1 MKRVKDLLIL
11 NLITL
16 ILALLLSPFTQIPSA
31 QTTKPLIG
39 ATITVE
45 GYNGFALAMSGSDG
59 AFIITE
65 GLGDGSYTVCVSSR
79 GYLSKVLTDVV
90 IKASTETN
98 LGDIT
103 LEPSGI
109 VKGRVVGPDGEPIS
123 GAVVSIILDTVIKNV
138 SVTGTD
144 GTFTF
149 DTDLESG
156 TYKILA
162 SAFSYGGIGFQMGVP
177 ILRGGAI
184 FAEGYTTGE
193 VTGVKV
199 VQGQETT
206 GIEVKLGRSGIISGM
221 VKEKETGNPIP
232 GVIVLALQPDDT
244 YGFFGVTGSD
254 GKYKIANNL
263 ASGTYNVTLL
273 FPKGYV
279 WKITDAKV
287 VEVRAGEET
296 GNVDF
301 ELEKSGIIS
310 GLVVYSDQTPA
321 PNATVIATSDYG
333 YFGFNITRYDGTF
346 RIESGLA
353 TGTYMVMAFAE
364 DLYGYSPDEVDVE
377 AGKETRDVKI
387 ILPGIR
393 RPWCIVAG
401 KVTDSQG
408 KPLEGVTVRSE
419 GFTTS
424 TDEEGRYELT
434 VKLPVG
440 VTKALLNVSARM
452 PGYEEE
458 TRAVQGEA
466 GKITSGV
473 DFVLPRVPSGILRG
487 RVLGLT
493 IKKVATLSLSI
504 SKESAYVGE
513 RVTLSGSLTPS
524 RPGKVSLKVSKNG
537 GAYTEL
543 AELTLVDGAYS
554 HAYRAM
560 EEGTYRFK
568 AMWPGDEEY
577 EPAESGIVTLTVTK
591 PPKTPTSITCSLA
604 PASLPYGGK
613 VRIMGLITPALPN
626 ITVSLKYEKPDGSQF
641 TESVKTYENG
651 SYHHEYTPDQVGLW
665 RVEASWLGNDQ
676 YLGATSPTAVFT
688 VTKVGTTISIS
699 VSKAEITEG
708 NAITVSG
715 SITPSPGSVTVILS
729 YRKPDGTI
737 LNRTVTSTPA
747 GAYTDTWNPSPKGSW
762 SVTASWSGSGT
773 HGASTSSAVAF
784 TVKEKGLC
792 IIATATYG
800 SELTPEVQYLR
811 GFRDRIVLSTFAGSQ
826 FMELF
831 NAWYYSFSPSV
842 ASFIAENSL
851 ARSVS
856 KTILYPLMGILH
868 LSASTYGLFSF
879 NNELGVIMAGLV
891 ASSLIG
897 FVYFSPILTI
907 PIITSQRLRRLAES
921 KIWKILFAA
930 WIASVTSIAIGE
942 ACLSPVIMM
951 ASSGAFVLATLG
963 ISATLG
969 ALALATLLTRLK
981 ASVPKPR
988 DPPLA

>member
-1 MKRVKDLLIL
+1 MKRVKDFLIL
-11 NLITL
+11 ELITL
-16 ILALLLSPFTQIPSA
+16 LLALLLSPVTQVPSTQA
-31 QTTKPLIG
+31 TKPLLG

-45 GYNGFALAMSGSDG
+45 GYNGFAIAMSGSDG
-59 AFIITE
+59 TFVITE
-65 GLGDGSYTVCVSSR
+65 GLGEGSYTVHVGSK

-90 IKASTETN
+90 IEASKETN

-123 GAVVSIILDTVIKNV
+123 GAVVSIILDTVVKNV
-138 SVTGTD
+138 TVTGKD

-156 TYKILA
+156 TYKVAA

-177 ILRGGAI
+177 ILREGII

-206 GIEVKLGRSGIISGM
+206 GIDVRLGRSGIISGM
-221 VKEKETGNPIP
+221 VKEKGTGIPIP

-244 YGFFGVTGSD
+244 YGFFGVTSSD

-279 WKITDAKV
+279 WKIADAKV

-296 GNVDF
+296 SNVDF

-310 GLVVYSDQTPA
+310 GLVVYSDDTPA
-321 PNATVIATSDYG
+321 ANATVIASSEYE
-333 YFGFNITRYDGTF
+333 YFGFNVTRYDGTF

-364 DLYGYSPDEVDVE
+364 DLYGYYPGEVEVE
-377 AGKETRDVKI
+377 AGKETKDVKI
-387 ILPGIR
+387 LLPGIR

-408 KPLEGVTVRSE
+408 KPLEGATVRSE
-419 GFTTS
+419 GYTTS

-440 VTKALLNVSARM
+440 VTKALLNVSAHM
-452 PGYEEE
+452 PGYEEK
-458 TRAVQGEA
+458 TRTVQGEV
-466 GKITSGV
+466 GKTTSGV

-493 IKKVATLSLSI
+493 IKKVATLSLNI

-513 RVTLSGSLTPS
+513 RVTLSGSLMPS
-524 RPGKVSLKVSKNG
+524 RPGKVSIMVSKNG
-537 GAYTEL
+537 GAYTGL
-543 AELTLVDGAYS
+543 AELSLVDGAYS
-554 HAYRAM
+554 HAYTAM

-568 AMWPGDEEY
+568 ARWPGDEDY
-577 EPAESGIVTLTVTK
+577 DPAESGTVTLTVTK
-591 PPKTPTSITCSLA
+591 PPKTPTSITCSPA
-604 PASLPYGGK
+604 PTSISYGEK
-613 VRIMGLITPALPN
+613 VRVKGLITPALAN

-641 TESVKTYENG
+641 TGSVQSYENG

-665 RVEASWLGNDQ
+665 RVEASWPGNDQ
-676 YLGATSPTAVFT
+676 YLGATSSTATFT
-688 VTKVGTTISIS
+688 VTKVGTTISVS

-708 NAITVSG
+708 DAITVSG
-715 SITPSPGSVTVILS
+715 SIMPSPGSVTVILS

-737 LNRTVTSTPA
+737 LNRTVTSTSA

-762 SVTASWSGSGT
+762 SVTASWSGSQT
-773 HGASTSSAVAF
+773 HDASTSSATAF

-800 SELTPEVQYLR
+800 SELAPEVQYLR
-811 GFRDRIVLSTFAGSQ
+811 GFRDQIVLSTFAGSR

-842 ASFIAENSL
+842 ASFIAEHSM

-856 KTILYPLMGILH
+856 KTVLYPLMGILH
-868 LSASTYGLFSF
+868 LSASTHGLFSF

-897 FVYFSPILTI
+897 FVYFSPILAI
-907 PIITSQRLRRLAES
+907 PIIVSRRLRRLAES
-921 KIWKILFAA
+921 KVWKILLAA
-930 WIASVTSIAIGE
+930 WIASVASIAIGE
-942 ACLSPVIMM
+942 ACLSPIIMM

-969 ALALATLLTRLK
+969 ALALATLLKRLR
-981 ASVPKPR
+981 ASVSKTGSLP
-988 DPPLA
+988 